1 MYCELDKRL
10 TVEIAKELG
19 YCTDCKGRELLD
31 KEVED
36 ANNNN

>member
-19 YCTDCKGRELLD
+19 YCADCKGCDSEDRES
-31 KEVED
+31 ED
-36 ANNNN
+36 EE

>member
-19 YCTDCKGRELLD
+19 YCADCQCCESEDRES
-31 KEVED
+31 ED
-36 ANNNN
+36 EE